1 MDMVTEETCTSGCR
15 TKDHASYAE
24 CLRSKNAAPAGINV
38 SASVSTGKLWETEI
52 REYRS
57 ARAQGIQP
65 KSTQLKDIR
74 GAVARSNQLGKP
86 VQET

>member
-1 MDMVTEETCTSGCR
+1 MDMMTEQTCTTGCR
-15 TKDHASYAE
+15 TRDHSSYAE
-24 CLRSKNAAPAGINV
+24 CLRSKNVAPAGINE
-38 SASVSTGKLWETEI
+38 SASVAHGKLWETEI

-74 GAVARSNQLGKP
+74 GAVSRSNHFGTP